1 MYGQGKGRG
10 NKKGSEG
17 RGRGRTGGSAP
28 FRDSC
33 RQGNSKKARSNGQS
47 QRQRRLNVGLGGGGG
62 GVVVWHLE
70 SGVGCCGLGQGKRC
84 LPCLMS
90 CLVQGCLQALMP
102 ALLKFI
108 LPFQPCPKNRKPA
121 SIVFPQDP
129 KIPHHTSQGSSGE
142 RCPIVGP
149 EAKSL
154 GERIS
159 TRDNKTGES
168 PFVAIPCQEQSISPS
183 VLRWTTS
190 GPVPCV
196 NT

>member
-1 MYGQGKGRG
+1 MGKGKGVEIKRAVRG
-10 NKKGSEG
+10 EGAGG
-17 RGRGRTGGSAP
+17 RGEAHLFGILAGKENA
-28 FRDSC
+28 
-33 RQGNSKKARSNGQS
+33 KKARSNGQS
-47 QRQRRLNVGLGGGGG
+47 QRQRRLDVGLGGGGG

-129 KIPHHTSQGSSGE
+129 KIPHYTSQGNSGE
-142 RCPIVGP
+142 RCSIVGP

-159 TRDNKTGES
+159 TRDNKTRES

>member
-1 MYGQGKGRG
+1 MGKGKGVEIKRAVRG
-10 NKKGSEG
+10 EGAGG
-17 RGRGRTGGSAP
+17 RGEAHLFGILAG
-28 FRDSC
+28 
-33 RQGNSKKARSNGQS
+33 KEI
-47 QRQRRLNVGLGGGGG
+47 QRRHAAMGNRKGKDVSTSGSGGGG